1 MKSLREHSLEIF
13 RYALQ
18 KCEVGS
24 VIERRVCFRSETIS
38 VDDEDYSM
46 DQYER
51 ILVVALGKAAEPMV
65 STFLRLAG
73 GLAQRMEVI
82 VSGTGTVPNWPPNV
96 RAYCGGHPAPNQAS
110 FDAGS
115 DILATL
121 HSAGTNDLVVFL
133 ISGGGSAM
141 VEQPLLPGSSLEH
154 VVAIHKALVESG
166 APIRAINTIRKHLS
180 AVKGGRLA
188 AAAAPATQ
196 LTLFVSDV
204 PEGQL
209 DALSSGPTL
218 PDPSYWMDAARLLQE
233 YGLETRL
240 PAEVTVC
247 LSSGGLPETPKPG
260 DAVFDRSMWHVLLDS
275 ATLEQAAA
283 LRAIALGWHVEI
295 DHRCDDWTADDAAA
309 YLVDKISRM
318 RERQERVCLI
328 SGGEVTVRLPASGS
342 GVGGRNQHF
351 ALLCAQRIVGREM
364 CVLSCGSDGMDGNS
378 PAAGAM
384 VDGNTMLRAEQA
396 GYSLDQTLARFD
408 SHSLLSLLGDT
419 VVTGPSGT
427 NVRDL
432 RVLLAP

>member
-1 MKSLREHSLEIF
+1 
-13 RYALQ
+13 
-18 KCEVGS
+18 
-24 VIERRVCFRSETIS
+24 
-38 VDDEDYSM
+38 
-46 DQYER
+46 
-51 ILVVALGKAAEPMV
+51 
-65 STFLRLAG
+65 
-73 GLAQRMEVI
+73 
-82 VSGTGTVPNWPPNV
+82 
-96 RAYCGGHPAPNQAS
+96 
-110 FDAGS
+110 
-115 DILATL
+115 
-121 HSAGTNDLVVFL
+121 
-133 ISGGGSAM
+133 
-141 VEQPLLPGSSLEH
+141 
-154 VVAIHKALVESG
+154 
-166 APIRAINTIRKHLS
+166 
-180 AVKGGRLA
+180 
-188 AAAAPATQ
+188 
-196 LTLFVSDV
+196 
-204 PEGQL
+204 
-209 DALSSGPTL
+209 
-218 PDPSYWMDAARLLQE
+218 MDAARLLQE